1 LGKRKKRK
9 AAGRRNALS
18 AKQKLR
24 TRQLLTLPHATLRE
38 KLLADKLRCY
48 VLRCY
53 VVENG
58 RLQARLAA
66 SVREGVDR
74 GQA

>member
-48 VLRCY
+48 V
-53 VVENG
+53 VENG